1 MEYELQYVDSMIR
14 GYHVDVYE
22 NLMEESQFRP
32 FVYALSALVTGKV
45 DDNYTQQSREEL
57 TNLVI

>member
-45 DDNYTQQSREEL
+45 DDNYT
-57 TNLVI
+57 